1 MENALT
7 LNVIIKNDE
16 NDTVIIS
23 SKEKKD
29 VTVVYNC
36 KTAQQVADAVE
47 EYIKN
52 NIKDNIKK

>member
-1 MENALT
+1 MKDTLT
-7 LNVIIKNDE
+7 LNVIIKDDE

-23 SKEKKD
+23 SKEKKG

-47 EYIKN
+47 EYIK
-52 NIKDNIKK
+52 DNIKM